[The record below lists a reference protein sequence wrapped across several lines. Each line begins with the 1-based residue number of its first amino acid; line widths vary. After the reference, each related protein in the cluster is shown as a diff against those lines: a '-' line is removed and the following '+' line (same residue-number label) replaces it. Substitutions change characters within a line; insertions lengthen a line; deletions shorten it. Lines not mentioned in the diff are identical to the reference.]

1 MNIYGG
7 CCNDK
12 NLEDKLSK
20 ASYVRVTLNLD
31 DNKFHFHRDKYYG
44 EYTYNEVID
53 NKNISSDLKKLNDE
67 YNSKKQL
74 IEDYKIKNK
83 KLDEKIKDLERIIRL
98 NLKELMF
105 IKEKGPQLNITT
117 KKQFQN

>member
-31 DNKFHFHRDKYYG
+31 DNKFHFRRDKYYG
-44 EYTYNEVID
+44 EYTYSEDID
-53 NKNISSDLKKLNDE
+53 NKNISSDLKQLYREYDSKKKLIDE
-67 YNSKKQL
+67 YQN
-74 IEDYKIKNK
+74 KIK
-83 KLDEKIKDLERIIRL
+83 KLDQKIEDLERILRL